1 MYNLTLYEQQL
12 LCILCWL
19 FIPIPRSITIKNIIA
34 YQVSLLNPIQTY
46 RKPLNI
52 KNLGVNLLNK
62 NKNSTKSS
70 SC

>member
-1 MYNLTLYEQQL
+1 MYDLTLYEQQP

-19 FIPIPRSITIKNIIA
+19 FIPKPRSVTIKNILA
-34 YQVSLLNPIQTY
+34 YQVSLLYPIQTY

-52 KNLGVNLLNK
+52 KYLRVNLLNK
-62 NKNSTKSS
+62 NSTKYS